1 MSPTDTVDRIVDP
14 IEAINTSIEK
24 AWRAVCRA
32 YDESACLPEMQV
44 LFDGADLSRPNQ
56 AAETVIVNMLMEV
69 IENVGR
75 FSPWY
80 KRSARAFGLTSVREG
95 QANRVRWLL
104 APEAVQKWQE
114 VIAPLATVIRKYN
127 GLIRA
132 MVLVDDLMQ
141 DIPGDP
147 CVTARCGCNPPHV
160 IQLRLSVLA
169 KTEIICETCM
179 QPYT

>member
-1 MSPTDTVDRIVDP
+1 MSPTDTVDRIIDP
-14 IEAINTSIEK
+14 IEVLNTTIER
-24 AWRAVCRA
+24 AWLAVCRA
-32 YDESACLPEMQV
+32 YDESACLPDMQA

-56 AAETVIVNMLMEV
+56 AAETVVVNMLTEI

-80 KRSARAFGLTSVREG
+80 KRPARAFGLTSMREN
-95 QANRVRWLL
+95 QTSQMRWLL

-114 VIAPLATVIRKYN
+114 VITPLATVIRKYS

-147 CVTARCGCNPPHV
+147 CVIAHCGCIPPHT
-160 IQLRLSVLA
+160 IQLRRSVLTKA
-169 KTEIICETCM
+169 EIICDTCL
-179 QPYT
+179 QPYV